1 MHTKEPPLK
10 YIMAELDGKTTSN
23 TVYPGP
29 FWKIVDMV
37 TNFRVRDSLQKLNV
51 KKELIELRKVIIKS
65 LPHN

>member
-1 MHTKEPPLK
+1 
-10 YIMAELDGKTTSN
+10 MAYLCYAHKGATLEIYYGRIGWKTTSN

-51 KKELIELRKVIIKS
+51 KKITD
-65 LPHN
+65 